1 MPFQGGQGVDFE
13 GGLELAVASVEV
25 RRCVIIEEHSNHDSV
40 ECADRGVQMYSAD
53 AGWLGLDPTV
63 GDFVEPQHIRVAYGR
78 DYGDVPPVRGVYKGH
93 AGQRLSVDVLVRPAV
108 DDTGVEVLEETAA
121 APPPSEEEEGEGSR
135 QQQQHQ
141 LGYSVVLA
149 VASVEVRQSGII
161 EEHFWHRE

>member
-63 GDFVEPQHIRVAYGR
+63 GDLWSRSISGWRMGGIMGMCHRCAGFIRGMRGR
-78 DYGDVPPVRGVYKGH
+78 G
-93 AGQRLSVDVLVRPAV
+93 
-108 DDTGVEVLEETAA
+108 
-121 APPPSEEEEGEGSR
+121 
-135 QQQQHQ
+135 
-141 LGYSVVLA
+141 
-149 VASVEVRQSGII
+149 
-161 EEHFWHRE
+161 